1 MTTHKITLE
10 NLRSPYWLS
19 GRYRNIFL
27 RPTHSRFVASTGEI
41 GLAGVMAV
49 AMQIPNI
56 ALAYPLATLS
66 DSLPRK
72 PMIVIAGAVNIL
84 SILTLAL
91 MIEQHMLS
99 WFAIAALGFV
109 SGVFSE
115 LAAASEAGY
124 IPQLLGRETFFR
136 ITHVVKFAREYP
148 QSLRPLRQDLLFLSR
163 VQRSVL
169 SSRCSFSERQLFH
182 TQRCH
187 P

>member
-1 MTTHKITLE
+1 MTTHKIPWRIYVALIGSLVGTGIYSFALPIAI
-10 NLRSPYWLS
+10 L
-19 GRYRNIFL
+19 
-27 RPTHSRFVASTGEI
+27 ASTGEI

-99 WFAIAALGFV
+99 WFTIAALGFV

-148 QSLRPLRQDLLFLSR
+148 QSLHPLQQDLLFLSR

>member
-1 MTTHKITLE
+1 MTTHKIPWRIYVALIGSLVGTGIYSFALPIAI
-10 NLRSPYWLS
+10 L
-19 GRYRNIFL
+19 
-27 RPTHSRFVASTGEI
+27 ASTGEI

-115 LAAASEAGY
+115 LAAA
-124 IPQLLGRETFFR
+124 
-136 ITHVVKFAREYP
+136 
-148 QSLRPLRQDLLFLSR
+148 
-163 VQRSVL
+163 
-169 SSRCSFSERQLFH
+169 
-182 TQRCH
+182 
-187 P
+187 